1 MFKDFF
7 EAFHYLKN
15 HSMFHYCFESCLDI
29 EVVKVNPKTKEVD
42 DNPELNTET
51 NVWLEC
57 GEYSKYI
64 GIHDTDLDCGGSTFE
79 EAICKLAELVHEK
92 YGDNYVWKEKGKE
105 FSF

>member
-15 HSMFHYCFESCLDI
+15 HSMFQYCFESCLDI

-42 DNPELNTET
+42 DNPELNIET

-64 GIHDTDLDCGGSTFE
+64 GIHDMDLDCGGSTFE
-79 EAICKLAELVHEK
+79 EAICKLADLVREK
-92 YGDNYVWKEKGKE
+92 YGDNYIWKENGKE
-105 FSF
+105 FVF